1 MSEIENFDAMFN
13 GSNEST
19 PVTEVKTE
27 NVTNEVA
34 TATTTSV
41 ASPDSF
47 VISIESAGSSLLSDL
62 GIKPISFGDR
72 IQRVPIE
79 KYKAKQGNIDRIS
92 IISEQVLPIKYH
104 YIDGKGSYLCTGGK
118 CCQLMGD
125 PAVRYLIPICVY
137 DTTKNGDPASS
148 NIELKVLSMSNELYQ
163 NIGMI
168 ANAGNVRSLGGI
180 THVDI
185 TVNCTDEKYQKLSLI
200 PIGEAMWRKS
210 AKAVEFLNNKWQDS
224 ASEAYRALARSVDEA
239 TFVKLYDEANFGV
252 KPEENQGF
260 GGSESN
266 FNSFGGASTSNFDE
280 FFK

>member
-1 MSEIENFDAMFN
+1 MVMSEIENFDAMFS
-13 GSNEST
+13 SNNEVAEAQAE
-19 PVTEVKTE
+19 PVK
-27 NVTNEVA
+27 NEVA
-34 TATTTSV
+34 TAPTTSI
-41 ASPDSF
+41 ATPESF
-47 VISIESAGSSLLSDL
+47 VISLDGVGSKTLGEL

-104 YIDGKGSYLCTGGK
+104 YIEGKGSYLCTSGK

-125 PAVRYLIPICVY
+125 PAVRYIVPVCVY

-148 NIELKVLSMSNELYQ
+148 NIELKVLSMGNELYQ

-168 ANAGNVRSLGGI
+168 ANTGTVRSLGGI
-180 THVDI
+180 THVDLS
-185 TVNCTDEKYQKLSLI
+185 VNCTDEKYQKLTLI
-200 PIGEAMWRKS
+200 PTGEASWRKS
-210 AKAVEFLNNKWQDS
+210 AKAVEFLNNKWQES

-239 TFVKLYDEANFGV
+239 TFIKIYDEATFGA
-252 KPEENQGF
+252 KPSDDMNKGF
-260 GGSESN
+260 GGSE
-266 FNSFGGASTSNFDE
+266 NSFGGFGNSSSNFDD

>member
-1 MSEIENFDAMFN
+1 MSEIENFDAMFS
-13 GSNEST
+13 SNNEVAEAQAE
-19 PVTEVKTE
+19 PVK
-27 NVTNEVA
+27 NEVA
-34 TATTTSV
+34 TAPTTSI
-41 ASPDSF
+41 ATPESF
-47 VISIESAGSSLLSDL
+47 VISLDGVGSQTLCEL

-104 YIDGKGSYLCTGGK
+104 YIEGKGSYLCTGGK

-125 PAVRYLIPICVY
+125 PAVRYIVPVCVY

-148 NIELKVLSMSNELYQ
+148 NIELKVLSMGNELYQ

-168 ANAGNVRSLGGI
+168 ANTGTVRSLGGI
-180 THVDI
+180 THVDLS
-185 TVNCTDEKYQKLSLI
+185 VNCTDEKYQKLTLI
-200 PIGEAMWRKS
+200 PTGEASWRKS
-210 AKAVEFLNNKWQDS
+210 AKAVEFLNNKWQES

-239 TFVKLYDEANFGV
+239 TFIKIYDEATFGA
-252 KPEENQGF
+252 KPSDDMNKGF
-260 GGSESN
+260 GGSE
-266 FNSFGGASTSNFDE
+266 NSFGGFGNSSSNFDD